1 MPGLVSDMEYACV
14 DTGSVCM
21 CVLLCRSL
29 VTVILG
35 AVMMFLTSWK
45 LALLTC
51 ATLPFML
58 LQFRAF
64 AREGLPDG
72 FLLCCLQCSAVY
84 TCGK

>member
-1 MPGLVSDMEYACV
+1 
-14 DTGSVCM
+14 M
-21 CVLLCRSL
+21 CCRSL

-35 AVMMFLTSWK
+35 ALMMFLTSWK

-64 AREGLPDG
+64 AREWPNVQREGNGGARFKGVSWP
-72 FLLCCLQCSAVY
+72 
-84 TCGK
+84 